1 METKEF
7 DNFCM
12 SAHFVNFQSQGS
24 STMRSIVICSLLFL
38 TACQTNANNR
48 SNVNSQANI
57 KVLEDKLM
65 SAVIELIDDIAKEKM
80 TLNEGGIKLGDS
92 PLCSYRAP
100 DAVRTVCRIGAIAA
114 FDAAKSGYNGRA
126 YRTLV
131 NIRLD
136 NEVRG
141 LEASVAAQR
150 EAVA

>member
-1 METKEF
+1 
-7 DNFCM
+7 
-12 SAHFVNFQSQGS
+12 
-24 STMRSIVICSLLFL
+24 
-38 TACQTNANNR
+38 
-48 SNVNSQANI
+48 
-57 KVLEDKLM
+57 M

-150 EAVA
+150 EAVAREQLIQTGTKLLEPTVGTAPLPRSTPTQTMCRPNGSQIWCTTN